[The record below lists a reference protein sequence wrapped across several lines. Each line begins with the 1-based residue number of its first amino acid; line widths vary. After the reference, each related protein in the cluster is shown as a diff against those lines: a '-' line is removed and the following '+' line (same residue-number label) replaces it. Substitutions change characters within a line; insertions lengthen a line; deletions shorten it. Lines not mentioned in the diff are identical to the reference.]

1 VLSTVKSIDN
11 CDKNLKLFQSFLGMQ
26 VLNNKYRKELKRAYD
41 ITEEFDEEL
50 MNNKVY
56 GALTDGTKWIF
67 ILYEHSFYSV
77 QVKIVHEIEI
87 DPRNNKFFPSLHEVV
102 KVVIN
107 LCADLIFNKYQH

>member
-1 VLSTVKSIDN
+1 
-11 CDKNLKLFQSFLGMQ
+11 MQ

-56 GALTDGTKWIF
+56 ATITDGTEWYF
-67 ILYEHSFYSV
+67 IMYEHSYYSV
-77 QVKIVHEIEI
+77 QLKVVHQARIDVK
-87 DPRNNKFFPSLHEVV
+87 NFFNSLHEIV

-107 LCADLIFNKYQH
+107 LCADLIFNKHSN